1 MRQAPQ
7 VEWHVGLAPRHRRRA
22 DGGCRRPAQ
31 GDGPCD
37 GGRAAVGLYTAF
49 VPILIYALLLTA
61 ALRRM
66 PEVSCWALA
75 GSLPSQVAGVWSG
88 MGAWGKVMAAEIQL
102 RDYPPAPA
110 ASPLAVRRV
119 VAAVC

>member
-1 MRQAPQ
+1 MTAAAVVLPKAMAHAT
-7 VEWHVGLAPRHRRRA
+7 VAGLP
-22 DGGCRRPAQ
+22 G
-31 GDGPCD
+31 
-37 GGRAAVGLYTAF
+37 AVGLYTAF

-88 MGAWGKVMAAEIQL
+88 MAAWGKVMAAEIQL
-102 RDYPPAPA
+102 REYPPAPA
-110 ASPLAVRRV
+110 ASPPAVRWV
-119 VAAVC
+119 VAAARTNRMPDARAGQGF